1 MIIEM
6 VYASRNAHMDTE
18 FWDRVDMRALLPTP
32 DDFPDLE

>member
-6 VYASRNAHMDTE
+6 VYASRNAHRDTE
-18 FWDRVDMRALLPTP
+18 FWDRAETRALPPTL